1 MGVKCNCTV
10 SRQKEKRI
18 RKQNLRG
25 GRIVMPM
32 FPFFFFFFFFFFF
45 SFFFPLPSTSGPG
58 PKVPRRTPC
67 PDAPPVSFGPPQPTN
82 LRNNKFTH
90 KHSGQPS
97 GPTIIE
103 GHQPSSSRR
112 LTNPK
117 TPLILKSN
125 FKNAPPTHTFLLFF
139 LLFLP

>member
-18 RKQNLRG
+18 RKQNLQEG
-25 GRIVMPM
+25 GIVMPM
-32 FPFFFFFFFFFFF
+32 FPFFFFFFFF
-45 SFFFPLPSTSGPG
+45 SFTLHKWPWTKGS
-58 PKVPRRTPC
+58 PKDTLPRRTPGKLWTTT
-67 PDAPPVSFGPPQPTN
+67 A
-82 LRNNKFTH
+82 NKFT
-90 KHSGQPS
+90 KQQIYTQTQWITS

-125 FKNAPPTHTFLLFF
+125 FKNAPPTHTFLLF
-139 LLFLP
+139 LP